1 MGVGYGE
8 CPYCGYYQYCGCE
21 ACIETV
27 PEGYKPIKHIG
38 NDILQC
44 QNCGLEMHIDWWVYF
59 CEEQFEE
66 KLIAIKGI
74 PTNLTKDALSNL
86 EYAIPLDYMVEEY
99 EPMWYVDDPDFQQR
113 YLPWYAVDLLKKDF
127 DERLVDVIFQ

>member
-1 MGVGYGE
+1 MGAGYGE
-8 CPYCGYYQYCGCE
+8 CPICGYYQYCGCE
-21 ACIETV
+21 ACIDDV

-74 PTNLTKDALSNL
+74 QTNITKDALSNKD
-86 EYAIPLDYMVEEY
+86 YGIPLDYMVEEY

-113 YLPWYAVDLLKKDF
+113 RLPWYAVDLLKKDF
-127 DERLVDVIFQ
+127 GERLVDVIFQ

>member
-1 MGVGYGE
+1 MGAGYGE

-21 ACIETV
+21 ACIDDV

-74 PTNLTKDALSNL
+74 QTNITKDALSNL
-86 EYAIPLDYMVEEY
+86 EYVVPLDYMVEEC

-113 YLPWYAVDLLKKDF
+113 YLPWYAVDLLIKDF
-127 DERLVDVIFQ
+127 GERLVNVIFQ